1 MRGGPQT
8 LPSGAMDHGTP
19 DPDRNLPEVRAS
31 DAERHETARLLQDAF
46 AEGRLTMSEFD
57 ERTEQAYQS
66 RFRGELAE
74 LTVDLSPARP
84 PFDTRP
90 EVRPGTQQDRTPANR
105 VTGGTGTS
113 ASVAVMS
120 GCERSGVWTVAD
132 NHTAVAVMGGIAIDL
147 REARLQSNEIT
158 IRAFAFWGGIE
169 ILIPDDLH
177 LVMDGFGLMG
187 GFAEESGTWK
197 QDPRPVRQPPPGA
210 PTVRVTGLALMGG
223 VGVRRVPRPER

>member
-1 MRGGPQT
+1 
-8 LPSGAMDHGTP
+8 MDHGTP
-19 DPDRNLPEVRAS
+19 DPDRNTPAVRAS

-46 AEGRLTMSEFD
+46 SEGRLTLSEFD
-57 ERTEQAYQS
+57 ERTEQAYQA
-66 RFRGELAE
+66 RFQTELAE
-74 LTVDLSPARP
+74 LTVDLSTARRQFDPCPAPLPDARY
-84 PFDTRP
+84 
-90 EVRPGTQQDRTPANR
+90 DRTPATR

-132 NHTAVAVMGGIAIDL
+132 SHTAVAVMGGIAIDL
-147 REARLQSNEIT
+147 REAALQSNEIT
-158 IRAFAFWGGIE
+158 IRAFAVWGGIE
-169 ILIPDDLH
+169 ILVPDDLN
-177 LVMDGFGLMG
+177 LVMDGFGVMG

-197 QDPRPVRQPPPGA
+197 QDPRPVRQAPPGA